1 MDIGTHR
8 KGRSGNNLPFSLLRP
23 FFFFFNW
30 GIISCSETHTFYRSA
45 YHEYIHTYAD
55 LCGQHWNQEQERFR
69 YSRKFCRAPFQA
81 AITHRG
87 PVGLLPITVDSS
99 TSSRTSSKWD
109 HGTFS
114 VSVRYPAP
122 FAFHEAMLSPVSTD
136 HPFLFLRATL
146 WYEYTTICPSILL
159 TDTSFGLLWIN
170 LIFEHTRFFFF
181 WTPTLSPPRVEFL
194 GHSVGYDSF
203 HCHMIFFFLASS
215 FLLLFCFG
223 FYIPPYKC

>member
-8 KGRSGNNLPFSLLRP
+8 KGRSGNTLPFSLLRL
-23 FFFFFNW
+23 FFFFNW

-45 YHEYIHTYAD
+45 YHEYVHTYAD

-122 FAFHEAMLSPVSTD
+122 FDFHEAMLSPVSTD

-170 LIFEHTRFFFF
+170 LIFEHTRFFLDTNTF
-181 WTPTLSPPRVEFL
+181 PTKSGIPGSQRGLWFISLP
-194 GHSVGYDSF
+194 YD
-203 HCHMIFFFLASS
+203 FFFFFS
-215 FLLLFCFG
+215 
-223 FYIPPYKC
+223 

>member
-8 KGRSGNNLPFSLLRP
+8 KGRSGNNLLFSLLRL